1 MEIAVALTSLE
12 LAPATPIEQRVFTDV
27 DHMIIGE
34 MLGSYDIT

>member
-1 MEIAVALTSLE
+1 MEIAAALTSPE
-12 LAPATPIEQRVFTDV
+12 LAPATPIELRVFTVV